1 MNLIKRRMLRVKLKM
16 NFFQVLK
23 RNRIL
28 SKILPLT
35 NHQKLRPLNGRSSKY
50 WVNFNSLV
58 KNLIKDSLSLILIIS
73 RMTWHI
79 YLHYNNNIFNSKKH
93 SIKICTEW
101 WVRHTNTISFN
112 SSTIAILWIFRFSKV
127 SQLWCH
133 LLSKCPHFSSNR

>member
-1 MNLIKRRMLRVKLKM
+1 MNSIKRKMLKVKLIM

-23 RNRIL
+23 GNRIL
-28 SKILPLT
+28 SKILPST

-58 KNLIKDSLSLILIIS
+58 KNLIKDSLSLILFIS

-79 YLHYNNNIFNSKKH
+79 YLQYNNKIFNSKMH

-101 WVRHTNTISFN
+101 WVRHTNTISFY
-112 SSTIAILWIFRFSKV
+112 SSTIAILWTYRFSKV
-127 SQLWCH
+127 NQLWYH
-133 LLSKCPHFSSNR
+133 LLSKCPHFSSNH

>member
-1 MNLIKRRMLRVKLKM
+1 VNSIKRKMLKVKLIM

-23 RNRIL
+23 GNRIL
-28 SKILPLT
+28 SKILPST

-58 KNLIKDSLSLILIIS
+58 KNLIKDSLSLILFIS

-79 YLHYNNNIFNSKKH
+79 YLQYNNKIFNSKMH

-112 SSTIAILWIFRFSKV
+112 SSTIAILWTYRFSKV
-127 SQLWCH
+127 NQLWYH
-133 LLSKCPHFSSNR
+133 LLSKCPHFSSNH

>member
-1 MNLIKRRMLRVKLKM
+1 MNSIKRKMLKVKLIM

-23 RNRIL
+23 GNRIL
-28 SKILPLT
+28 SKILPST

-58 KNLIKDSLSLILIIS
+58 KNLIKDSLSLILFIS

-79 YLHYNNNIFNSKKH
+79 YLQYNNNIFNSKMH

-127 SQLWCH
+127 NQLWCH
-133 LLSKCPHFSSNR
+133 LLSKCPHFSSNH

>member
-58 KNLIKDSLSLILIIS
+58 KNLIKDSLSLILFIS

-79 YLHYNNNIFNSKKH
+79 YLQYNNNIFNSKKH
-93 SIKICTEW
+93 SIKICTELW
-101 WVRHTNTISFN
+101 FRHTNTISFN